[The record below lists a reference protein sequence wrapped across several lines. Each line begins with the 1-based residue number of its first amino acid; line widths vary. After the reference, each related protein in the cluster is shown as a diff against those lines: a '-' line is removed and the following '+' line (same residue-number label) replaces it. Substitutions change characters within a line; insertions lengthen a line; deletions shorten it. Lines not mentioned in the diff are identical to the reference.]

1 MRSRPSVAHGA
12 TEPHQPRATSRREVV
27 SRLARAAGVAGP
39 VLGLLEGSVSALARG
54 EATDLAVLS
63 GALALEHEAIALYD
77 LGLSRNLFPAGLRAY
92 AVEFRGDHQGHRDTQ
107 VAIVEERGGRP
118 QEPLANYDLGPVRDG
133 DELIRKALLI
143 EVAAQ
148 EAYTTLISQIR
159 TKDYLLSAAFILVDE
174 VRHMTVWRRV
184 LGIRIY

>member
-1 MRSRPSVAHGA
+1 MARPAVPRRDFVA
-12 TEPHQPRATSRREVV
+12 
-27 SRLARAAGVAGP
+27 RLARMAGVSAP
-39 VLGLLEGSVSALARG
+39 VLGLLDGSVQALPRS
-54 EATDLAVLS
+54 EATDVAILC

-77 LGLSRNLFPAGLRAY
+77 LGLSRNLFPAGLRGY

-107 VAIVEERGGRP
+107 IAIVEERGGRP
-118 QEPLANYDLGPVRDG
+118 PERLARYELGPLRNG
-133 DELIRKALLI
+133 DELLRQALLI

-184 LGIRIY
+184 LGVRIY

>member
-1 MRSRPSVAHGA
+1 
-12 TEPHQPRATSRREVV
+12 V
-27 SRLARAAGVAGP
+27 SRLARAAGVAAP
-39 VLGLLEGSVSALARG
+39 VVALLEGRSQALPRG
-54 EATDLAVLS
+54 DATDVAILS
-63 GALALEHEAIALYD
+63 AALALEHEAIALYG
-77 LGLSRNLFPAGLRAY
+77 LGLSRKLFPAGLRSY

-107 VAIVEERGGRP
+107 IAIVEERGGRP
-118 QEPLANYDLGPVRDG
+118 PDPLAAYDLGPVRDA

-159 TKDYLLSAAFILVDE
+159 TRDYLLSAAFILVDE

-184 LGIRIY
+184 LGVKIY